1 MSVTVSQRWDGAKI
15 QVSSDNATI
24 NSEYII
30 EGTNDEFVAEAALG
44 TATSL
49 IVSGLIK
56 KEVTIT
62 DRLSEF
68 AWAGEVSW
76 GKLEPKETGDSS
88 FSFDTGGGTQHI
100 TQSLATVASYA
111 PPGKTAPNFKG
122 AIGVGDGS
130 VDGVDIAVPVY
141 NFSETHYLDVATVD
155 TAYKLTL
162 FNLTGAVN
170 SLAFK
175 GFAIG
180 EVLFQGASGSLRQ
193 HDQWE
198 ITYKFAASANATG
211 LTVGDITGISKG
223 GWEYLWVRYQEED
236 DTAAKALA
244 RRPVAAYV
252 EQVHPLAD
260 LNQLGI

>member
-1 MSVTVSQRWDGAKI
+1 MPITVSQRWEGAKV

-24 NSEYII
+24 SSEYII
-30 EGTNDEFVAEAALG
+30 EGTDDEFAAEAALG
-44 TATSL
+44 TATST
-49 IVSGLIK
+49 VVGGLIK
-56 KEVTIT
+56 KEVSIT

-68 AWAGEVSW
+68 VWAGEVSW

-100 TQSLATVASYA
+100 TQALATVASHA

-122 AIGVGDGS
+122 AVGVSDGS
-130 VDGVDIAVPVY
+130 VDGVDITVPIY

-155 TAYKLTL
+155 AAYKLTL
-162 FNLTGAVN
+162 FNLTGTVN
-170 SLAFK
+170 SLSFK
-175 GFAIG
+175 GFAAG

-198 ITYKFAASANATG
+198 ITYKFAASPNATG
-211 LTVGDITGISKG
+211 LTVGDITAINKG
-223 GWEYLWVRYQEED
+223 GWEYLWVRYRED
-236 DTAAKALA
+236 EDTAAKTLA

-252 EQVHPLAD
+252 EQVYPLTD

>member
-1 MSVTVSQRWDGAKI
+1 MPITVSQRWEGAKV

-24 NSEYII
+24 SSEYII
-30 EGTNDEFVAEAALG
+30 EGTDDEFAAEAALG
-44 TATSL
+44 SATSL
-49 IVSGLIK
+49 IAGGLIK
-56 KEVTIT
+56 KEVSIT

-76 GKLEPKETGDSS
+76 GKFEPKETGDSS

-122 AIGVGDGS
+122 AVGVSDGS
-130 VDGVDIAVPVY
+130 VDGVDITVPIY
-141 NFSETHYLDVATVD
+141 NFNETHYLDVAIVD
-155 TAYKLTL
+155 AAYKLTL
-162 FNLTGAVN
+162 FDLTGTVN
-170 SLAFK
+170 SLSFK
-175 GFAIG
+175 GFAAG

-198 ITYKFAASANATG
+198 ISYKFAASPNATG
-211 LTVGDITGISKG
+211 LSVGDITGIDKG
-223 GWEYLWVRYQEED
+223 GWDYLWVRYREED
-236 DTAAKALA
+236 DASAKTLA

-252 EQVHPLAD
+252 ERVYPLKD
-260 LNQLGI
+260 LNLLGI